1 MQKRSLGV
9 RFMAFKILYY
19 SLTTCFSS
27 FILAYLKSVRNV
39 SDSRASLLLMLYTIG
54 AFCGQFFFGRLCDM
68 FRTHKKVFY
77 LLSALVLPVALG
89 LYFTPVFGLICVL
102 YPLFGFC
109 QMPISVI
116 VDTWFLDS
124 FPGNTG
130 LYGKVLAAGACAYAV
145 LSVSY
150 GKLLDSVGYGVM
162 PWFFVG
168 ILLLMAL
175 VAWKIPDASSA
186 SIPHP
191 AHTEKQGHL
200 ITGPLALFLLS
211 MLFTGV
217 CGNTYSLLPVLM
229 EHVNGN
235 LTLLGLAMSSSGI
248 LQIPFMLLT
257 GRMKRFPARLRVACA
272 GLIYFTM
279 VLCFAFG
286 NSPWYLI
293 FGAGISGAAW
303 GIMLPAYRELV
314 GELADPA
321 YATTA
326 QGLVDAT
333 YLSLG
338 SVISSGFVSV
348 TSVNLGLRT
357 PLVIISCV
365 QLTAIFLLIFAH
377 RRHGGKAFQH

>member
-1 MQKRSLGV
+1 MQKRFLGV

-27 FILAYLKSVRNV
+27 FILAYLKSVRGI

-54 AFCGQFFFGRLCDM
+54 AFCGQFFFGRLCDL
-68 FRTHKKVFY
+68 FRTHKRVFY
-77 LLSALVLPVALG
+77 LLCVLVLPVALG
-89 LYFTPVFGLICVL
+89 LYYSPAFGAICVL

-130 LYGKVLAAGACAYAV
+130 LYGKVLAAGACAYAA

-150 GKLLDSVGYGVM
+150 GRLLDSVGYGVM
-162 PWFFVG
+162 PWFFAG
-168 ILLLMAL
+168 ILVLMAL
-175 VAWKIPDASSA
+175 VATTIPDASSA
-186 SIPHP
+186 SAASE
-191 AHTEKQGHL
+191 AHAEKKGRL
-200 ITGPLALFLLS
+200 ITEPLALFLVS

-257 GRMKRFPARLRVACA
+257 GRMKRIPARLRVAMA

-321 YATTA
+321 YATTT

-338 SVISSGFVSV
+338 SVVSSGFVSA
-348 TSVNLGLRT
+348 TSGSLGQRM

-365 QLTAIFLLIFAH
+365 QISAIVLLVFAH
-377 RRHGGKAFQH
+377 RRHGVTARTH

>member
-175 VAWKIPDASSA
+175 VAWKLYTPGKPLRQLLAFALAEIIMVAGYFVLEWVMTGFA
-186 SIPHP
+186 P
-191 AHTEKQGHL
+191 AVAAILPNVIQG
-200 ITGPLALFLLS
+200 
-211 MLFTGV
+211 V
-217 CGNTYSLLPVLM
+217 
-229 EHVNGN
+229 
-235 LTLLGLAMSSSGI
+235 
-248 LQIPFMLLT
+248 
-257 GRMKRFPARLRVACA
+257 
-272 GLIYFTM
+272 
-279 VLCFAFG
+279 
-286 NSPWYLI
+286 
-293 FGAGISGAAW
+293 AGIVLG
-303 GIMLPAYRELV
+303 MLCV
-314 GELADPA
+314 
-321 YATTA
+321 
-326 QGLVDAT
+326 
-333 YLSLG
+333 
-338 SVISSGFVSV
+338 
-348 TSVNLGLRT
+348 
-357 PLVIISCV
+357 PLMPRL
-365 QLTAIFLLIFAH
+365 QRAM
-377 RRHGGKAFQH
+377 K

>member
-89 LYFTPVFGLICVL
+89 LYFAPVFGLICVL

-162 PWFFVG
+162 PWFFAG
-168 ILLLMAL
+168 ILVLMAL
-175 VAWKIPDASSA
+175 VATTIPDASSA
-186 SIPHP
+186 P
-191 AHTEKQGHL
+191 AASEAHAKKKGRL
-200 ITGPLALFLLS
+200 ITGPLALFLVS
-211 MLFTGV
+211 MLFTGI
-217 CGNTYSLLPVLM
+217 CGNTYNLLPVLM

-257 GRMKRFPARLRVACA
+257 GRMKHIPARLRVVCA

-303 GIMLPAYRELV
+303 GVMLPAYRELV

-326 QGLVDAT
+326 QGLVDAI

-338 SVISSGFVSV
+338 SVVSSGFVSA
-348 TSVNLGLRT
+348 TSGALGLRM

-365 QLTAIFLLIFAH
+365 QISAIVLLIFAH
-377 RRHGGKAFQH
+377 RRHGVKARTH